1 MAEWFAFDGV
11 AERGPFSEDEFFSFL
26 KDKDPARIQ
35 IWREGLDAWVPAK
48 SIPTLVAMMKPAS
61 RQSATTP
68 APAELAVTAGDH
80 FAQFDDGDDVPAQES
95 KWLWAIYGAG
105 FGLAWGVLSVAI
117 GGNIASLKLWS
128 AEIVTS
134 LLVPVVL
141 KTLGLAIVG
150 FAAGCVRDALRN
162 EPVDEIVAATG
173 GSAPANE
180 NQRPSDDAAKAA

>member
-1 MAEWFAFDGV
+1 MAEWFVFDGV
-11 AERGPFSEDEFFSFL
+11 AERGHLSEDQFFSFL

-48 SIPTLVAMMKPAS
+48 SIPTLAAMMKPAS
-61 RQSATTP
+61 RQSATP
-68 APAELAVTAGDH
+68 APAEFAVTAGDH
-80 FAQFDDGDDVPAQES
+80 FAQFDDGEDVPAQES

-128 AEIVTS
+128 AGIVTS

-141 KTLGLAIVG
+141 KTVGLAIVG
-150 FAAGCVRDALRN
+150 FAAGCARDALRN
-162 EPVDEIVAATG
+162 EPVDETTAATG
-173 GSAPANE
+173 RSAPANE
-180 NQRPSDDAAKAA
+180 NQLPSDDAAKAA

>member
-1 MAEWFAFDGV
+1 
-11 AERGPFSEDEFFSFL
+11 
-26 KDKDPARIQ
+26 
-35 IWREGLDAWVPAK
+35 VPAK

-68 APAELAVTAGDH
+68 APAEFAVTAGDH
-80 FAQFDDGDDVPAQES
+80 FAQFDDGEDVPAQES

-105 FGLAWGVLSVAI
+105 LGLAWGVLSVAI

-128 AEIVTS
+128 ADIVTS
-134 LLVPVVL
+134 LLVPIVL
-141 KTLGLAIVG
+141 KTLGLAIGG

-162 EPVDEIVAATG
+162 EPVDEIAPATG

-180 NQRPSDDAAKAA
+180 NQRPSEDAAKAA